1 MINKENSNIRAGDII
16 SKSMELNSDFTIR
29 ANLQVIERIPDTTKY
44 GDPYFHFILGDNTG
58 RLRANR
64 FIKNDEVL
72 EEIQDLYEIGNIFE
86 IKGEYRKRFG
96 SITIREERILN
107 SNEFDLSDFVPQ
119 LNIDIVKMRE
129 ILEETIINIQNDK
142 LKTLLIKIFEDDNI
156 KTKYIECPSSVGQH
170 HSYKYGNLEH
180 TISMIR
186 IFKEME
192 QFYNRNANLDVDLIY
207 TGIILHDI
215 GKINEFT
222 TNNDLPIRTGMGLIG
237 HLNLGAD
244 LVLRF
249 IREINDFPKDL
260 ENRILHLILSHH
272 GRKEWGTIVVPQF
285 TEAEILHYLDMIDS
299 RFKKIE

>member
-1 MINKENSNIRAGDII
+1 MEIQYLKANDILL
-16 SKSMELNSDFTIR
+16 KTNELNTDFTVR
-29 ANLQVIERIPDTTKY
+29 ANLQVIERIPDITRP
-44 GDPYFHFILGDNTG
+44 GNPYFHLVLGDIT
-58 RLRANR
+58 RKVRAVKFAKDSEELEALRNI
-64 FIKNDEVL
+64 F
-72 EEIQDLYEIGNIFE
+72 EIGNIVN
-86 IKGEYRKRFG
+86 IVGLYGQRFA
-96 SITIREERILN
+96 SINISEERILN
-107 SNEFDLSDFVPQ
+107 RNEFNLNNFIAQSNV
-119 LNIDIVKMRE
+119 NIDTLVE
-129 ILEETIINIQNDK
+129 FLGETIESIQNDK
-142 LKTLLIKIFEDDNI
+142 LKTLLIKIFEDDDI
-156 KTKYIECPSSVGQH
+156 KTKYIKCPSSVGQH

-186 IFKEME
+186 MFRELE
-192 QFYNRNANLDVDLIY
+192 QFYNRNTNLDVDLIY

-237 HLNLGAD
+237 HVNLGAD

-272 GRKEWGTIVVPQF
+272 GRKEWGTVVVPLF